1 MPCTSP
7 WNLKSFNRHYLIV
20 LRTVMKQYDIYI
32 TPFSLNNPK
41 GLYKLWKNDLLM
53 FSTQPL
59 RDGGGVD
66 GKKSGQNCGRNS
78 VE

>member
-1 MPCTSP
+1 MT
-7 WNLKSFNRHYLIV
+7 
-20 LRTVMKQYDIYI
+20 
-32 TPFSLNNPK
+32 
-41 GLYKLWKNDLLM
+41 LLM

-78 VE
+78 VEQSSNIIQPFKKGSERHYY